1 MFDGAGAGNAA
12 VCRNGS
18 SGRWDYGA
26 RLGGGDGRGRG
37 GTSGV
42 GVREAEA
49 GASAV
54 GAGSARG
61 FDDSRCAGS
70 GRKSDCDGS
79 GKHHGEIFGE
89 IWSEGASRIFLGR
102 DGSESTAIG

>member
-1 MFDGAGAGNAA
+1 MFDGAGAGNGAL
-12 VCRNGS
+12 CRNGRA
-18 SGRWDYGA
+18 GRGDYRA
-26 RLGGGDGRGRG
+26 RLGGGDGSGGRRAG
-37 GTSGV
+37 GV

-54 GAGSARG
+54 GAGSAGG
-61 FDDSRCAGS
+61 FGDSRCAGS